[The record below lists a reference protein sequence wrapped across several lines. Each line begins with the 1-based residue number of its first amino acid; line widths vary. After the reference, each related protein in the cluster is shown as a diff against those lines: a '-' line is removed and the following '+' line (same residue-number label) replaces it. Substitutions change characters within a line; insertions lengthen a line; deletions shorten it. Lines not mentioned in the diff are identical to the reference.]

1 MSPKALLLFL
11 AGGLVVLAFSTVGFS
26 QNEATKSPEEPP
38 EIDPVSG
45 MKIDTHWQTVRAMC
59 SSCHSP
65 KLFTTYG
72 GTRETWLGLIR
83 WMQKKQ
89 GLWELPPA
97 IEDQILTYLA
107 KNYPPGEA
115 SRRRNIPVHL
125 RPPNPYPSE
134 VREEY
139 EEKVEKGAIQKP
151 ALPVDSEP
159 GKVRR
164 R

>member
-1 MSPKALLLFL
+1 MTPKPLLTFL
-11 AGGLVVLAFSTVGFS
+11 AGGLVVLAVSTLGFS
-26 QNEATKSPEEPP
+26 QTEEKSRSEKPP
-38 EIDPVSG
+38 EIDPISG

-65 KLFTTYG
+65 KLFTNYG

-89 GLWELPPA
+89 GLWELPPE

-115 SRRRNIPVHL
+115 SRRRNLPVHL

-134 VREEY
+134 AREEY
-139 EEKVEKGAIQKP
+139 EAKLQEGKIEAP
-151 ALPVDSEP
+151 DLPQE
-159 GKVRR
+159 
-164 R
+164 